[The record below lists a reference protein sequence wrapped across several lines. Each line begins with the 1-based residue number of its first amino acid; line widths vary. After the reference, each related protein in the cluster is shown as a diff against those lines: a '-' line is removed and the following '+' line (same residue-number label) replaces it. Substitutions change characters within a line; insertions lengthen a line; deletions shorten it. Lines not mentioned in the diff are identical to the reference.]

1 MIPQEL
7 FDRYV
12 AIVRDVR
19 DECGWFEALG
29 LYYATMVTAKREYL
43 LESGSS
49 LKTAREMIAERDSRI
64 AELEALLKATNEE
77 SEVTT

>member
-1 MIPQEL
+1 MIQQEL

-12 AIVRDVR
+12 AIAREVHDT
-19 DECGWFEALG
+19 CGWFEALG

-49 LKTAREMIAERDSRI
+49 LKTAREMIAARDARI
-64 AELEALLKATNEE
+64 AELEEQLKARGQI
-77 SEVTT
+77 